1 MKLVKHKNRGLVN
14 WQLFFKDS
22 KRGGFQL
29 IVDNDYPVT
38 CFTFNPFYK
47 MYGIFFATE
56 SYLQFSLTYDFYD
69 YGEELYLTTYKTEGV
84 K

>member
-14 WQLFFKDS
+14 WQLFFKNS
-22 KRGGFQL
+22 KRGGLQL

-38 CFTFNPFYK
+38 CFTFSPLYK
-47 MYGIFFATE
+47 IYGIFFAIE
-56 SYLQFSLTYDFYD
+56 GYLQFSLTYDSAD
-69 YGEELYLTTYKTEGV
+69 YGEELYLTTYKTKGV